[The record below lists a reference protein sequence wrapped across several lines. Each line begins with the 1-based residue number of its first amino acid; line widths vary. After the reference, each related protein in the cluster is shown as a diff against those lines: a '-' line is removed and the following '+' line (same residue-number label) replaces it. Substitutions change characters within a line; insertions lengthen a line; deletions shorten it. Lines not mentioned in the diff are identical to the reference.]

1 MVLSSVCDHLYPE
14 LEAVAS
20 INKAIR
26 LGNAAE
32 TVEELM
38 NPEAQLPIVC
48 QTAANLYQNELFSLQ
63 LQGGQVS
70 LGACW
75 RRADYDH
82 LDWSFSTGFTF
93 YNAYAWGGNSHS
105 MSVLEKQR
113 GCSFNLVKK
122 NTALENGN

>member
-1 MVLSSVCDHLYPE
+1 MPIHYTDRCYILVVLRSVCDHVYPE

-38 NPEAQLPIVC
+38 NPEAQLPIVY

-63 LQGGQVS
+63 LQAGQVGS
-70 LGACW
+70 YIGL
-75 RRADYDH
+75 
-82 LDWSFSTGFTF
+82 LD
-93 YNAYAWGGNSHS
+93 A
-105 MSVLEKQR
+105 R
-113 GCSFNLVKK
+113 
-122 NTALENGN
+122 

>member
-38 NPEAQLPIVC
+38 NPEAQLPIVY
-48 QTAANLYQNELFSLQ
+48 QTAANLYQNELFSLHI
-63 LQGGQVS
+63 QGGQVS
-70 LGACW
+70 VGAC
-75 RRADYDH
+75 
-82 LDWSFSTGFTF
+82 
-93 YNAYAWGGNSHS
+93 
-105 MSVLEKQR
+105 
-113 GCSFNLVKK
+113 
-122 NTALENGN
+122 